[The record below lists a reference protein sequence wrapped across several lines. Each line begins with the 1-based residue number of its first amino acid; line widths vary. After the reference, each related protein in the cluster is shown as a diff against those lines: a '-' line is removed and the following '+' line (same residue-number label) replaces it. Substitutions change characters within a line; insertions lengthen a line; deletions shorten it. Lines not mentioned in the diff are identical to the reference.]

1 MFADGWYAD
10 GHKLNAALI
19 TGGRNTIIS
28 SPRVNN
34 TGTIKSGALLSIQAN
49 IIING
54 PTGAIET
61 AAPRLPNGTIDLAAY
76 ATGGSVDADGYGLT
90 GSHTG
95 GASIAGGKFGGGAG
109 GALNGYGVGAPGATG
124 GRLGQGTEFT
134 PGARGRSLGRGAGFA
149 PGAGGALGGYG
160 VGGYGVAGG
169 GLGQGEQFA
178 PGAGGA
184 LGGYGVGAYDVDGS
198 GLGQGPEL
206 GLGGRRA
213 GGPLGGYGFKY
224 GVPGGGLG
232 QNGFGLKDD
241 GIGGAG
247 VADARRSGGS
257 VDFALSGFDDPN
269 PARVGNTTYRHAS
282 PFAEDAEEGGP
293 GAILDR
299 VGDARSRQGVTAFA
313 DPTLERSLIRQAL
326 LDQTGDTILDQRYRN
341 PVEQQQAL
349 HQGTVDFLQAN
360 PDIHLG
366 QSLSDAQKSRLTAPI
381 LWYEE
386 RTIDGQRTLTPQ
398 LMLPP
403 GRLAEW
409 TKNAGGRIQGGDVF
423 LSGDQITNTGSLLAS
438 GSMVIDAGTFIN
450 ERRVASSGSGV
461 LAQNVLQPGGVVS
474 ANDLH
479 IFTQGDLINRGGTL
493 LAHEDLTLVAGGN
506 ILITAQ
512 AVTNSSLMGSRNHW
526 IATDSTVNHAAL
538 VAAGGDLTM
547 VAGGSLSVLGSTVT
561 AGGDA
566 LLAARG
572 PITIA
577 SVLDTVSTTTFS
589 RKDALL
595 SSSRTLTNQS
605 SQTNVA
611 SVVAAGGDL
620 TVVSGSDLTV
630 KASHLVAGGDLGLRA
645 TGSVSILAGEDA
657 HQALFAKRS
666 SGFGLF
672 GGNDGLDLYRSKRTS
687 GTVTTV
693 DNAASTVV
701 AGRNA
706 SIVAGQD
713 VNVVGSVIMAGHD
726 LALTAGRDVNITPG
740 AASRT
745 VTTQNRRSGFGIQA
759 SLGNDSVSVGVGLRT
774 STDRTVRAD
783 NDNVPSVLAAGRDLH
798 IVAGRDITLQA
809 AQVSTERD
817 LRLKAGRDI
826 NLLAAQD
833 SSTTVSRHDR
843 FFAGISATLS
853 SPLIGAGQNLANAA
867 TGLGGRNGAESIAP
881 TALAAYKT
889 VQALGKGSTGSLT
902 AGFEHESSRVI
913 HSSSTPVVT
922 SLRSGGSTTI
932 VAEKGSITGVG
943 FQIAA
948 GVDAQGRPTG
958 NPGAGTVRLQAGR
971 DIFLESAQATIQILF
986 GSRSTQAAIGV
997 GADGGPAAS
1006 AGYSRDTGRS
1016 SEVHQVNS
1024 HVSGTGTVSLISGGD
1039 TSLRGAVVSG
1049 PQIVAHVGGNLTIES
1064 RPDTAR
1070 YRENTRQAQGRIG
1083 GGNVSGG
1090 VNSGRVQADSTN
1102 VSVQSGLK
1110 AGDGGYQITVGGGV
1124 DLKGGMII
1132 STADRSRNS
1141 LSTDHL

>member
-1 MFADGWYAD
+1 
-10 GHKLNAALI
+10 
-19 TGGRNTIIS
+19 
-28 SPRVNN
+28 
-34 TGTIKSGALLSIQAN
+34 
-49 IIING
+49 
-54 PTGAIET
+54 
-61 AAPRLPNGTIDLAAY
+61 
-76 ATGGSVDADGYGLT
+76 
-90 GSHTG
+90 
-95 GASIAGGKFGGGAG
+95 
-109 GALNGYGVGAPGATG
+109 
-124 GRLGQGTEFT
+124 
-134 PGARGRSLGRGAGFA
+134 
-149 PGAGGALGGYG
+149 
-160 VGGYGVAGG
+160 
-169 GLGQGEQFA
+169 
-178 PGAGGA
+178 
-184 LGGYGVGAYDVDGS
+184 
-198 GLGQGPEL
+198 
-206 GLGGRRA
+206 
-213 GGPLGGYGFKY
+213 
-224 GVPGGGLG
+224 
-232 QNGFGLKDD
+232 
-241 GIGGAG
+241 
-247 VADARRSGGS
+247 
-257 VDFALSGFDDPN
+257 
-269 PARVGNTTYRHAS
+269 
-282 PFAEDAEEGGP
+282 
-293 GAILDR
+293 
-299 VGDARSRQGVTAFA
+299 
-313 DPTLERSLIRQAL
+313 
-326 LDQTGDTILDQRYRN
+326 
-341 PVEQQQAL
+341 
-349 HQGTVDFLQAN
+349 
-360 PDIHLG
+360 
-366 QSLSDAQKSRLTAPI
+366 
-381 LWYEE
+381 
-386 RTIDGQRTLTPQ
+386 
-398 LMLPP
+398 
-403 GRLAEW
+403 
-409 TKNAGGRIQGGDVF
+409 
-423 LSGDQITNTGSLLAS
+423 
-438 GSMVIDAGTFIN
+438 
-450 ERRVASSGSGV
+450 
-461 LAQNVLQPGGVVS
+461 
-474 ANDLH
+474 
-479 IFTQGDLINRGGTL
+479 
-493 LAHEDLTLVAGGN
+493 
-506 ILITAQ
+506 
-512 AVTNSSLMGSRNHW
+512 
-526 IATDSTVNHAAL
+526 
-538 VAAGGDLTM
+538 
-547 VAGGSLSVLGSTVT
+547 
-561 AGGDA
+561 
-566 LLAARG
+566 
-572 PITIA
+572 
-577 SVLDTVSTTTFS
+577 
-589 RKDALL
+589 
-595 SSSRTLTNQS
+595 
-605 SQTNVA
+605 
-611 SVVAAGGDL
+611 
-620 TVVSGSDLTV
+620 
-630 KASHLVAGGDLGLRA
+630 VAGGDLGLRA

-971 DIFLESAQATIQILF
+971 DIFLESAQATIQTLF
-986 GSRSTQAAIGV
+986 GSRSTQASIGV
-997 GADGGPAAS
+997 GPGGSVS
-1006 AGYSRDTGRS
+1006 AEGSYARDTGHS

-1049 PQIVAHVGGNLTIES
+1049 PQIVANVGGNLTIES
-1064 RPDTAR
+1064 RLDTAR
-1070 YRENTRQAQGRIG
+1070 YRENTRQAHGSLG
-1083 GGNVSGG
+1083 PSGASGG
-1090 VNSGRVQADSTN
+1090 INSGRVRGDSTN
-1102 VSVQSGLK
+1102 VSEQSGLK
-1110 AGDGGYQITVGGGV
+1110 AGDGGGV

-1141 LSTDHL
+1141 LSADHLTYADVVNRSRASATSIGLSFNGSGLPSPEMSPPVRQGSSGVARATLSPGSLSLRNQQQDLGSLNTDPARADTQARPFDIERLKARQRNVAALSEIMNIGVGHLSKEFKLAEGSPEKVALHAAVGALTALASGGNVASGALAGGAQELVGAVIGRALADNPNLSQRERNALGQWAAVVVGAVTGGETGAATALDAERYNRQLHEAEKNRLKELAGGDAEKEARLNAAACALTHCADGVPPDDPQYATLKAMQDRGARDGEALDLLRRQTEDRTIHYCADTTCSDATIKSPLFSYTGVDQLGDYCSSGTTCTRAVGGGMLLLGGAGMAAAVSAGAATCVQSAGGGCAMAFIGGAIATDFAQSGGRQLITGSPVTPLGEQVLQSFGLSPIAAALIYASLGGAAQFGADAAALGRAGRTTSETRAVNRGTLYDDPSSAVKNRIDELTTQIPQNSQGRITMGVAVVEDSVGHRQVLISTSEANGYLRPGVRLNDGEMLVSGPRGSHAEADIIRYAQQNGLNVISIGATRPICSGCQAIIPGNTIIPTPKK